1 MNRPAPRRLRKPV
14 EAIEPAVRAILDDVV
29 IEDDGVR
36 FIRNYADWVM
46 ALRQLPRDECSRVF
60 VQLAVVADQ
69 FLEAECGSVA
79 VSLAA
84 LARIGLPRLRRADYT
99 RNA

>member
-1 MNRPAPRRLRKPV
+1 V
-14 EAIEPAVRAILDDVV
+14 EAIEPTVRAILDDVV

-36 FIRNYADWVM
+36 FIRNYADWVV
-46 ALRQLPRDECSRVF
+46 ALRQLPRGGRSRVF

-69 FLEAECGSVA
+69 FLEADCDAVA

-84 LARIGLPRLRRADYT
+84 LARIGLPPPRPAITLEVPEGR
-99 RNA
+99 

>member
-1 MNRPAPRRLRKPV
+1 M
-14 EAIEPAVRAILDDVV
+14 EAIEPTVRAILDDVV

-36 FIRNYADWVM
+36 FIRNYADWVI
-46 ALRQLPRDECSRVF
+46 ALSHLPRDQYSRVF

-69 FLEAECGSVA
+69 FLEADCGSVA

-84 LARIGLPRLRRADYT
+84 LARIGLPRPRRADHA